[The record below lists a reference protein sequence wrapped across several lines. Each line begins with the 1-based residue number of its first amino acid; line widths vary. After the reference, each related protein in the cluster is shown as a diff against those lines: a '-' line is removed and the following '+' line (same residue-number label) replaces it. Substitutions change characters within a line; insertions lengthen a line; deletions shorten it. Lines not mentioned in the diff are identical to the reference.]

1 MKENKEI
8 KIHKRLFLTVGILL
22 LINPIIIYLISS
34 SIWVSLTISISA
46 ILVTAFINESQRFNV
61 LSTIWL
67 NFMFVLSFFL
77 HAEVIFSY
85 KFSDYII
92 EDLYSIKQNYYFNK
106 PYLNKTFQDK
116 EFLVKY
122 KTNAQGFRIGEEDD
136 PDTRVELCDW
146 LFIGD
151 SYTQGAQVEYEELFT
166 SKLFNDYS
174 NKIIVNAGISGL
186 GIIDEYYYYINE
198 GKNLKADKVFLQ
210 ICNFNDFMK
219 VEKRTS
225 GFSDYL
231 MHYSNFARFILYD
244 FKYANPAALPLGRWT
259 EPFYPDQKSNRDFN
273 IFYKEQSDKKLKD
286 LENFRL
292 YLNKFA
298 KAVKENGA
306 ELVILQI
313 PTKEQVSYKYLN
325 EVLSDFDIDIDDL
338 DMQFPN
344 KWLSTLSKENKIV
357 HIDLLDDFENSEI
370 PLFFDFDEHL
380 NIAGHQQIATSISK
394 HINNKNQKV
403 RSTVLSK
410 LNVGDRYPVYTT
422 SGHSIFFQSWR
433 DGNMELFLSDSNL
446 KENRRITWNK
456 TDELHPWPSP
466 NGEEVVFT
474 EGDQSLN
481 NTKVVIMNSDG
492 SNRKYLTDDPSTYGA
507 IPSYNYRGDKIAYA
521 AWHHLDGKYTNPYI
535 VVQNLLNNEKTIIT
549 SDEFENWRPIFS
561 PDETKLYYIAKDKN
575 NQFDIYQYSFEN
587 KTITNLTKSD
597 YDEWDPCISRDG
609 TKMVYAARK
618 KDNWDLFLLDL
629 QSGKKAQL
637 TDSKGN
643 EWDPNFSPT
652 GDSINYA
659 ATYGLRNGIFKMSL
673 N

>member
-1 MKENKEI
+1 MEENKEI
-8 KIHKRLFLTVGILL
+8 KIHKRLFLIVGILL
-22 LINPIIIYLISS
+22 LINPVIIYLVSS
-34 SIWVSLTISISA
+34 SIWLSLTIPILA
-46 ILVTAFINESQRFNV
+46 ILFTAYINQSKRFNL
-61 LSTIWL
+61 LSTISL
-67 NFMFVLSFFL
+67 NVILVLSFLL
-77 HAEVIFSY
+77 HAEVIFTY

-92 EDLYSIKQNYYFNK
+92 EDLYNVKQNYYFNR

-116 EFLVKY
+116 EFLVRY

-136 PDTRVELCDW
+136 PETRVEKCDW

-151 SYTQGAQVEYEELFT
+151 SYTQGAQVEYEELYT
-166 SKLFNDYS
+166 SELFNHYP

-219 VEKRTS
+219 VDKRTS
-225 GFSDYL
+225 GFSDYF

-244 FKYANPAALPLGRWT
+244 FKYANPAELPLGRWT

-286 LENFRL
+286 LENFHL

-298 KAVKENGA
+298 KAVKDNGA

-313 PTKEQVSYKYLN
+313 PTKEQVSFKYLN
-325 EVLSDFDIDIDDL
+325 EVLNGFDIDIDDL

-344 KWLSTLSKENKIV
+344 SWLSSLCKQNKIE
-357 HIDLLDDFENSEI
+357 HIDLLDDFANSGI
-370 PLFFDFDEHL
+370 SLFFDFDEHL
-380 NIAGHQQIATSISK
+380 NIAGHQQVSTSISK
-394 HINNKNQKV
+394 FLNEDTPKMSIE
-403 RSTVLSK
+403 VLSK
-410 LNVGDRYPVYTT
+410 LNVGDRYPIF
-422 SGHSIFFQSWR
+422 GINDNNIFFQSWR
-433 DGNMELFLSDSNL
+433 DGNMELFVADSNL
-446 KENRRITWNK
+446 LENRRITWNK
-456 TDELHPWPSP
+456 TEELHPWPSP
-466 NGEEVVFT
+466 NGDQIVFT

-481 NTKVVIMNSDG
+481 NTKIVIMNSDG
-492 SNRKYLTDDPSTYGA
+492 SNRKYLTDDISSFGA
-507 IPSYNYRGDKIAYA
+507 IPSYNHNGDKIAYA
-521 AWHHLDGKYTNPYI
+521 AWYHIDGKYTNPYI
-535 VVQNLLNNEKTIIT
+535 IIHNLLNNEKTIIT

-561 PDETKLYYIAKDKN
+561 PDEKKLYYIAKDKN
-575 NQFDIYQYSFEN
+575 DQFDIYQYSFEN
-587 KTITNLTKSD
+587 KKTTNLTKSD

-609 TKMVYAARK
+609 TKMVFAARK

-629 QSGKKAQL
+629 QSGKTNQL

-652 GDSINYA
+652 GDHIYYA
-659 ATYGLRNGIFKMSL
+659 ATYGLRNGIFKIFL